1 MDLNKT
7 PNISIIE
14 EQLNSTTFISECPA
28 TCSNEGNTLENFFIR
43 SYRTP
48 GNESSSK
55 LSRLSIIIRRSL
67 KIGTRRG
74 DGQVVQEKKKVVQD
88 KVSPPFTEYTDL
100 RPEYFIVPK
109 YGSFDFLNKLVQN
122 KQFGQLKQFL
132 RENSWPVTHEIRKH
146 LWEVLIS
153 YSDKEFESSKFF
165 YREQI
170 ESLLKSKVQNF
181 RPAFLSEPGIVVC
194 DHGLKEIGVI
204 NLQRLL
210 IVIEY
215 ARPEIRFVPILYP
228 LCAVFLH
235 YHPVDVAF
243 ACINRLLAQGNKFVF
258 QSEIAVYASRYTL
271 LSMLKKFK
279 KRVYNKLKKRLGSEE
294 NKIVELMA
302 NWHFWIFKCL
312 PFPYLVRLIDC
323 FLFEGQKM
331 LARAVL
337 TILYLWHKQQH
348 QISKQNNDTN
358 KVAME
363 DKLNQLNF
371 EISSVASKVPVS
383 VQTFL
388 DIGFSIR
395 RFSNGTL
402 FRQQRHYENKFWE
415 VVSKI
420 RAEKNL
426 RQPDDRIYTP
436 VFISKIIDEDAAKE
450 LMSALP
456 QRFQLETP
464 KLLFRLS
471 EHGTSFVQLWTRI
484 EQADQSLLII
494 KSTTREVF
502 GAYVSSSWA
511 ERNDVHERA
520 KAKYFG
526 TGESF
531 VWRLDDELKLPI
543 IYTWSD
549 QLCDNYFM
557 AAHDKFLIIGSGGG
571 DAIAIR
577 DELVEGSSRA
587 SRTYQS
593 PELVSGGQFQIDELE
608 VWSIPS
614 SI

>member
-1 MDLNKT
+1 
-7 PNISIIE
+7 
-14 EQLNSTTFISECPA
+14 
-28 TCSNEGNTLENFFIR
+28 
-43 SYRTP
+43 
-48 GNESSSK
+48 
-55 LSRLSIIIRRSL
+55 
-67 KIGTRRG
+67 
-74 DGQVVQEKKKVVQD
+74 
-88 KVSPPFTEYTDL
+88 
-100 RPEYFIVPK
+100 
-109 YGSFDFLNKLVQN
+109 
-122 KQFGQLKQFL
+122 
-132 RENSWPVTHEIRKH
+132 
-146 LWEVLIS
+146 
-153 YSDKEFESSKFF
+153 
-165 YREQI
+165 
-170 ESLLKSKVQNF
+170 
-181 RPAFLSEPGIVVC
+181 
-194 DHGLKEIGVI
+194 
-204 NLQRLL
+204 
-210 IVIEY
+210 
-215 ARPEIRFVPILYP
+215 
-228 LCAVFLH
+228 
-235 YHPVDVAF
+235 
-243 ACINRLLAQGNKFVF
+243 
-258 QSEIAVYASRYTL
+258 
-271 LSMLKKFK
+271 
-279 KRVYNKLKKRLGSEE
+279 
-294 NKIVELMA
+294 
-302 NWHFWIFKCL
+302 
-312 PFPYLVRLIDC
+312 
-323 FLFEGQKM
+323 M

-358 KVAME
+358 KVAMDE
-363 DKLNQLNF
+363 NKLNQLNF
-371 EISSVASKVPVS
+371 EGIFFRFIIIYLIIIKILQINCEQKFADKTCGLFKFAGVFVFCGLFLFLRTLFLLTFILFAD
-383 VQTFL
+383 TACGHFFNFL
-388 DIGFSIR
+388 DKICGRHFCICGYFFLVLSKFLFNFPKIFFSFSIR

-415 VVSKI
+415 VVGKI

-543 IYTWSD
+543 IYT
-549 QLCDNYFM
+549 C
-557 AAHDKFLIIGSGGG
+557 GGG

>member
-1 MDLNKT
+1 
-7 PNISIIE
+7 
-14 EQLNSTTFISECPA
+14 
-28 TCSNEGNTLENFFIR
+28 
-43 SYRTP
+43 
-48 GNESSSK
+48 
-55 LSRLSIIIRRSL
+55 
-67 KIGTRRG
+67 
-74 DGQVVQEKKKVVQD
+74 
-88 KVSPPFTEYTDL
+88 
-100 RPEYFIVPK
+100 
-109 YGSFDFLNKLVQN
+109 
-122 KQFGQLKQFL
+122 
-132 RENSWPVTHEIRKH
+132 
-146 LWEVLIS
+146 
-153 YSDKEFESSKFF
+153 
-165 YREQI
+165 
-170 ESLLKSKVQNF
+170 
-181 RPAFLSEPGIVVC
+181 
-194 DHGLKEIGVI
+194 
-204 NLQRLL
+204 
-210 IVIEY
+210 
-215 ARPEIRFVPILYP
+215 
-228 LCAVFLH
+228 
-235 YHPVDVAF
+235 
-243 ACINRLLAQGNKFVF
+243 
-258 QSEIAVYASRYTL
+258 
-271 LSMLKKFK
+271 
-279 KRVYNKLKKRLGSEE
+279 
-294 NKIVELMA
+294 
-302 NWHFWIFKCL
+302 
-312 PFPYLVRLIDC
+312 
-323 FLFEGQKM
+323 M

-358 KVAME
+358 KVAMDE
-363 DKLNQLNF
+363 NKLNQLNFEHQISKQNNDTNKVAMDENKLNQLNF

-415 VVSKI
+415 VVSKIRAEKNLRQPDDRIYTPVFISKIIDEDAAKELMSALPQRFQLETPKLLFRLSEHGTSFVQLWTRIEQADQSLLIIKSTTREVFGAYVSSSWAERNDVHERAKAKYFGTGESFVWRLDDELKLPIIYTCGGGDAIAIRDELVEGSSRASRTYQSPELVSGVVGKI

>member
-1 MDLNKT
+1 
-7 PNISIIE
+7 
-14 EQLNSTTFISECPA
+14 
-28 TCSNEGNTLENFFIR
+28 
-43 SYRTP
+43 
-48 GNESSSK
+48 
-55 LSRLSIIIRRSL
+55 
-67 KIGTRRG
+67 
-74 DGQVVQEKKKVVQD
+74 
-88 KVSPPFTEYTDL
+88 
-100 RPEYFIVPK
+100 
-109 YGSFDFLNKLVQN
+109 
-122 KQFGQLKQFL
+122 
-132 RENSWPVTHEIRKH
+132 
-146 LWEVLIS
+146 
-153 YSDKEFESSKFF
+153 
-165 YREQI
+165 
-170 ESLLKSKVQNF
+170 
-181 RPAFLSEPGIVVC
+181 
-194 DHGLKEIGVI
+194 
-204 NLQRLL
+204 
-210 IVIEY
+210 
-215 ARPEIRFVPILYP
+215 
-228 LCAVFLH
+228 
-235 YHPVDVAF
+235 
-243 ACINRLLAQGNKFVF
+243 
-258 QSEIAVYASRYTL
+258 
-271 LSMLKKFK
+271 
-279 KRVYNKLKKRLGSEE
+279 
-294 NKIVELMA
+294 
-302 NWHFWIFKCL
+302 
-312 PFPYLVRLIDC
+312 
-323 FLFEGQKM
+323 M

-337 TILYLWHKQQH
+337 TILYLWHKQQ
-348 QISKQNNDTN
+348 
-358 KVAME
+358 
-363 DKLNQLNF
+363 
-371 EISSVASKVPVS
+371 ISSVASKVPVS

>member
-43 SYRTP
+43 SYRTS

-74 DGQVVQEKKKVVQD
+74 DGQVVHEKKKVVQD

-146 LWEVLIS
+146 LWAVLIS

-279 KRVYNKLKKRLGSEE
+279 KRVYNKLRKRLGSEE

-337 TILYLWHKQQH
+337 TILYLWHKQQ
-348 QISKQNNDTN
+348 
-358 KVAME
+358 
-363 DKLNQLNF
+363 
-371 EISSVASKVPVS
+371 ISSVASKVPVS